1 MKSYFMTIN
10 KYIFVYFIIKC
21 SQAYY
26 NQSINKTQLNL
37 HKVLHYL
44 LTVWNWRYAS
54 HTMIVTVVII
64 RRQNGRL
71 FTIHRLFSCR

>member
-1 MKSYFMTIN
+1 MTIN
-10 KYIFVYFIIKC
+10 KYILVYFIIK
-21 SQAYY
+21 YNHY

-54 HTMIVTVVII
+54 HTMVVTVVII

-71 FTIHRLFSCR
+71 FTIHRLFRCR